1 MRRLVLTIA
10 TLCVFSFSLC
20 LAAAQQD
27 TNPPSP
33 PPQEQPKQDT
43 DKDKEQ
49 KEKKEK
55 KKKDKAKA
63 DPYDSAVFSQ
73 AVANNVLNDL
83 RDGLEGHSQRL
94 LLSAFDQDKMDGY
107 LSFEDQIEALMQRYD
122 SFRVHFRISQSS
134 IEGPKGVVLVDFEME
149 EIPRAGGA
157 PIRRNGQVRFEME
170 RGRKGWKIVD
180 FNPRGFLS

>member
-1 MRRLVLTIA
+1 MRRLVLTVV
-10 TLCVFSFSLC
+10 TLCAFSFSLC

-33 PPQEQPKQDT
+33 PQEQPKQT
-43 DKDKEQ
+43 DKDKEKQ
-49 KEKKEK
+49 EKKDK

-63 DPYDSAVFSQ
+63 DPYDSVVFSQ

-94 LLSAFDQDKMDGY
+94 VLSAFDDDKMDGY
-107 LSFEDQIEALMQRYD
+107 LTFEDQIEAMMQRYD
-122 SFRVHFRISQSS
+122 SFRVHFRISQST
-134 IEGPKGVVLVDFEME
+134 IEGPKGVVLVDFELE
-149 EIPRAGGA
+149 EVPRAGGA
-157 PIRRNGQVRFEME
+157 PIRRNGQVKFEME

-180 FNPRGFLS
+180 FTPRGFLS